1 MVGESAVWRL
11 LVVDDDP
18 TIRRGLRRVLGLSG
32 FAVEAV
38 DEVEPLARDHAV
50 NCASSV
56 EPFSA
61 SVDASGDTACVTR
74 SK

>member
-1 MVGESAVWRL
+1 MRGEARQVARIQPRL
-11 LVVDDDP
+11 PTAPLVEELEAQ
-18 TIRRGLRRVLGLSG
+18 RAELVLEL
-32 FAVEAV
+32 V
-38 DEVEPLARDHAV
+38 DELEMLPYAW

-61 SVDASGDTACVTR
+61 SVDASGDTAWVIR

>member
-1 MVGESAVWRL
+1 LTRCSFREQLEAQRPEIAVQL
-11 LVVDDDP
+11 LDE
-18 TIRRGLRRVLGLSG
+18 LQLLGY
-32 FAVEAV
+32 AW
-38 DEVEPLARDHAV
+38 